1 MHRFLKVAVAAGLG
15 VLPAAAQFSSGSS
28 GSDGALT
35 IPDNAGIVIFDP
47 VALGIDTDGDNIFHF
62 TTISIGN
69 NSTLKLKA
77 SKMRKNAA
85 VVFLASGS
93 ITFGTSAALDLTG
106 EAGVNVSSPVQV
118 SRRPADPGPGGYPGG
133 LGNRTDTTPP
143 TPASDGYGPAGSR
156 GVAATSG
163 CNPTPG
169 NANAGTAHMTI
180 AMIPLVGGAGGAG
193 GYCDTS
199 GATGGNG
206 GAGGGAIRIVS
217 STQINFGTFSYID
230 ARGGFSSGNAVGT
243 GYAAGTG
250 GGGMIHLIAPSIVFA
265 ASNQLYAFNPSI
277 GSSVPATNGSGV
289 IRINTSNLTG
299 VPNSTPTHIT
309 GALYNLPLP
318 AGIPEVTITQVN
330 GTSVAN
336 PPSGLT
342 SAADVVINT
351 ASAATVTIATKNV
364 PVGTVI
370 NLRINSETVV
380 DQALNCNAVAGT
392 LASGSATCS
401 ATFPLGANVT
411 VASASW

>member
-1 MHRFLKVAVAAGLG
+1 MHRIYKVTLAAGLG
-15 VLPAAAQFSSGSS
+15 ILPAAAQFSSGSN

-35 IPDNAGIVIFDP
+35 IPDNSGTVIFDP
-47 VALGIDTDGDNIFHF
+47 VARGIDTDGDNIFHF

-69 NSTLKLKA
+69 NSRLVLRA
-77 SKMRKNAA
+77 SKMRKNSA
-85 VVFLASGS
+85 VVFLASGNV
-93 ITFGTSAALDLTG
+93 TLGNSAVIDLSG
-106 EAGVNVSSPVQV
+106 EAGVPVSSPVQV
-118 SRRPADPGPGGYPGG
+118 SRRPSDPGPGGYPGG
-133 LGNRTDTTPP
+133 LGNRSDTTPP

-163 CNPTPG
+163 CSSPASTAQG
-169 NANAGTAHMTI
+169 GTAHMTI

-193 GYCDTS
+193 NYCNTA

-217 STQINFGTFSYID
+217 STQISIGTSGSIS
-230 ARGGFSSGNAVGT
+230 ANGGSGSTNAVGT
-243 GYAAGTG
+243 GYPAGYG
-250 GGGMIHLIAPSIVFA
+250 GGGMIHLIAPSIFFSSGTA
-265 ASNQLYAFNPSI
+265 LHAYNTSI
-277 GSSVPATNGSGV
+277 GVSTPASNGSGV
-289 IRINTSNLTG
+289 IRINTSSLTG
-299 VPNSTPTHIT
+299 TVSTIPTAIT
-309 GALYNLPLP
+309 GALYALPLP
-318 AGIPEVTITQVN
+318 VGIPEVTITDVN
-330 GTSVAN
+330 GTTVAN

-351 ASAATVTIATKNV
+351 ASAATVTIATKNI

-370 NLRINSETVV
+370 NLRISSETVT